1 MKIFTAVTPDFHP
14 LIQPS
19 RQNQPGHLYS
29 CLIEPAGPDML
40 LVSRDKLLR
49 FNLYYWL
56 TILIL
61 SLLGSWQVAVISEKP
76 YNWNYIP
83 MMLASELVAMLL
95 TAIIVIRSHQ
105 QLAQQTFNNV
115 QLILG
120 VILVALVYIP
130 AENALWL
137 LLWDKEVVDARL
149 LIGNLDTSVLAFF
162 VWTACYLTLLLYQQ
176 QLKRLAQTTALSQKI
191 QQLELQALSQQLN
204 PHFTFNAL
212 NSVCALLEAS
222 RFDDAEK
229 MSEQLATFLRYSLSK
244 SPDSLVQL
252 ADELA
257 AIDAYLQLQKTRFG
271 DKLKVN
277 WQIEEQLKR
286 QRIPA
291 LLLQPLVENAIKYA
305 VATRTQGATITIGGC
320 RQQDSLH
327 LVISDDGPGS
337 QLPAHCAGA
346 GVGLDN
352 IRNRLLQHF
361 GDKARLETGATP
373 QGFVVNI
380 CLPWQ
385 SAC

>member
-1 MKIFTAVTPDFHP
+1 MP
-14 LIQPS
+14 LVC
-19 RQNQPGHLYS
+19 R
-29 CLIEPAGPDML
+29 
-40 LVSRDKLLR
+40 RKLLR

-56 TILIL
+56 TILVL
-61 SLLGSWQVAVISEKP
+61 GLLASWQVAVVSEKP
-76 YNWNYIP
+76 YDWTYLP

-95 TAIIVIRSHQ
+95 TAALVIWSHQ
-105 QLAQQTFNNV
+105 RLARQAFSNL

-120 VILVALVYIP
+120 VALVALVYIP
-130 AENALWL
+130 AENAFWL

-162 VWTACYLTLLLYQQ
+162 VWTACFLTVLLYQQ
-176 QLKRLAQTTALSQKI
+176 QLQRLAQTTALSQKI

-212 NSVCALLEAS
+212 NSVCALLEAE
-222 RFDDAEK
+222 RYDDAET

-257 AIDAYLQLQKTRFG
+257 AIDAYLLLQKTRFG

-277 WQIEEQLKR
+277 WQIDEQLKR

-305 VATRTQGATITIGGC
+305 VATRKQGATITIGGK
-320 RQQDSLH
+320 RQQDNLQ
-327 LVISDDGPGS
+327 LCVSDDGPGS
-337 QLPAHCAGA
+337 QLQTDCGGA

-361 GDKARLETGATP
+361 GDKARLEIGASP
-373 QGFVVNI
+373 QGFAVSI

-385 SAC
+385 TA